1 MNTELDE
8 FLKKKRK
15 EYIALLKETV
25 EQDTTN
31 PPGNEYLV
39 ARIIKKKLDSLRIK
53 YTVHEK
59 EKGRTNII
67 ARVGKPGGKKLLV
80 AAHMDVVPAGDG
92 WKTRP
97 FNPVIKDNKMFGR
110 GVADNKSSLIAS
122 LLVLEYLKQYEHVL
136 DGQFIFAAVADEE
149 TGSTMGMEF
158 LLKKRVFTKDNVDFA
173 IIPDTEGEMKK
184 IYIAEKG
191 VLNLKVTAHGKQVHG
206 STPELGVN
214 AIEKM
219 AEFLLAI
226 KDHELKHK
234 KHDYLSMPT
243 INAGSIN
250 GGIAANMVPAE
261 CECTLNIRYIPGQTP
276 EKIIKELRGIAR
288 KIGKFSLETE
298 VYMPPHEVHPH
309 NRFVISMIQNAEKAG
324 IKTRLDGMS
333 GATVAKNLALHGIP
347 AVGFDLNSNDVAHI
361 ANEYV
366 KIDNI
371 FKYAKI
377 LINISFDMLK
387 WGS

>member
-1 MNTELDE
+1 MKTELDE
-8 FLKKKRK
+8 FLKKKEK
-15 EYIALLKETV
+15 EYIALLKEAV
-25 EQDTTN
+25 KQDTTN

-39 ARIIKKKLDSLRIK
+39 ARIIKKRLDSLKIR

-59 EKGRTNII
+59 KKGRTNII

-97 FNPVIKDNKMFGR
+97 FNPVIRDNKMFGR

-122 LLVLEYLKQYEHVL
+122 LLALEYLKQYEHVL
-136 DGQFIFAAVADEE
+136 EGQFIFAAVADEE
-149 TGSTMGMEF
+149 KGSEMGMEF
-158 LLKKRVFTKDNVDFA
+158 LLKKHVFTKDNVDFA
-173 IIPDTEGEMKK
+173 IIPDVEGEMKK

-191 VLNLKVTAHGKQVHG
+191 ILNLKVIAHGKQAHS
-206 STPELGVN
+206 STPGLGVN
-214 AIEKM
+214 AFYKM

-226 KDHELKHK
+226 KNHTLE
-234 KHDYLSMPT
+234 HDNHDFLSAPT
-243 INAGSIN
+243 ISPGLIK
-250 GGIAANMVPAE
+250 GGAASNIVPAE
-261 CECTLNIRYIPGQTP
+261 CECVLNIRYVPGQTP
-276 EKIIKELRGIAR
+276 EKMIKELRGIAK
-288 KIGKFSLETE
+288 KIGEFSFEAQL
-298 VYMPPHEVHPH
+298 YMPPHEVDPH
-309 NRFVISMIQNAEKAG
+309 NKFVRTIIQNAEKAG
-324 IKTRLDGMS
+324 IKTMLDGMS
-333 GATVAKNLALHGIP
+333 GATVAKNLNLHRIP

-366 KIDNI
+366 KIDNM

-387 WGS
+387 WEQ